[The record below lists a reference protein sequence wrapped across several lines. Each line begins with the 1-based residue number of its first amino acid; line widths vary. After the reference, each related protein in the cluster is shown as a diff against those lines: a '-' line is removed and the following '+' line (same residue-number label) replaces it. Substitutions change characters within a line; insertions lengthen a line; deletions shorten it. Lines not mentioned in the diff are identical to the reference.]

1 MRVFLIGLSL
11 FTATS
16 ALAQQQ
22 PSTCPTLPLVQS
34 QRNQF
39 LDSFNEAAVKIDT
52 LTAEL
57 AKANAR
63 IKELEPKSEPK
74 EDK

>member
-1 MRVFLIGLSL
+1 MKALIAVLSL
-11 FTATS
+11 LAATP

-22 PSTCPTLPLVQS
+22 PSTCPTLPLVQA

-39 LDSFNEAAVKIDT
+39 LDSFNEAAIKVDT

-57 AKANAR
+57 AKANTR
-63 IKELEPKSEPK
+63 IKELEPKPEEK
-74 EDK
+74 K